1 MIGLPRD
8 ELWSCLL
15 YSYLYPEDY
24 KILNGE
30 LKDYWISE
38 GFMSACLTE
47 EEDDHL
53 KIQGMIREMALWIA
67 CTIEKEVENLLVR
80 TGVQLTKPPTI
91 EEWKGVKR
99 VSLMAHKIKSL
110 SEIPSYILV
119 SKLCS
124 SMKIR

>member
-1 MIGLPRD
+1 M
-8 ELWSCLL
+8 
-15 YSYLYPEDY
+15 
-24 KILNGE
+24 
-30 LKDYWISE
+30 
-38 GFMSACLTE
+38 E

-53 KIQGMIREMALWIA
+53 KIQGMIRAMALWIA

-80 TGVQLTKPPTI
+80 TGVQLTKPQTI